1 MIVLRGSMPG
11 HIDLAR
17 RIAGLTVI
25 SIVASV
31 ILTSVMVVLFVGLD
45 ATRTF
50 SASQLWRIS
59 LSISMT
65 APALVGPIVAFR
77 MSKVIQDLR
86 TTHDEAVKLSKKDTL
101 TGLLNRRGFDEAA
114 ALALAE
120 ARPTGQ
126 PITALMCDID
136 MFKAINDEHG
146 HDCGDIALREV
157 AQMMQ
162 ASFAGRAA
170 VLGRQGGDEFAIL
183 LPGVDVEE
191 ASRIAEGLREDCEAH
206 SFVRQGRAPRV
217 TLSVGI
223 ATECSG
229 EAQLQ
234 TLMSRADA
242 ALLQAKRGGRNLV
255 VPNAS
260 ILALQGQLER
270 RETTSPMAVSS
281 PADERDED
289 RTSPSTPHAL
299 AQVRRRRAT
308 SVRNFTVGCH
318 VGTG

>member
-11 HIDLAR
+11 PTDLAR
-17 RIAGLTVI
+17 RIAGQTVI

-31 ILTSVMVVLFVGLD
+31 ILTSVTVVLFVGLD
-45 ATRTF
+45 AARTF
-50 SASQLWRIS
+50 TASQLWRIS
-59 LSISMT
+59 LSILMI
-65 APALVGPIVAFR
+65 APALVGVIVAFH
-77 MSKVIQDLR
+77 MSRVIQDLR
-86 TTHDEAVKLSKKDTL
+86 KTHDEAVKLAKKDTL

-120 ARPTGQ
+120 ARPMGQ

-136 MFKAINDEHG
+136 MFKAINDEYG
-146 HDCGDIALREV
+146 HDCGDIALRGV

-162 ASFAGRAA
+162 ASFGGRAA

-191 ASRIAEGLREDCEAH
+191 ASRIAEGLREDCQAL
-206 SFVRQGRAPRV
+206 SVVRQGRVARV

-234 TLMSRADA
+234 TLMRRADA

-255 VPNAS
+255 VPDAS
-260 ILALQGQLER
+260 IFALQGPL
-270 RETTSPMAVSS
+270 
-281 PADERDED
+281 D
-289 RTSPSTPHAL
+289 RCEITL
-299 AQVRRRRAT
+299 
-308 SVRNFTVGCH
+308 N
-318 VGTG
+318 